1 MPVHSCQNKFDASPN
16 KEEKVIHIEVD
27 YREDPSGIPAIL
39 KLQKNVEISLTT
51 LKFGDYS
58 MNEQLI
64 IERKS
69 AEDFVQS
76 LVSNRLFAQCAN
88 LVKSGFP
95 SFLLLEGNPY
105 KTRHPINRMAIKG
118 ALLSVIASWHIP
130 VIYSADKED
139 TVAQLLIIGRQMLPE
154 SSLVKL
160 SGYKPKR
167 LKNHRLKFLQ
177 GLPNVG
183 PTLAHRLFEHFGS
196 IEAVVKA
203 DTKQLRQVEGIGTKG
218 AARIREFLS
227 PGTK

>member
-1 MPVHSCQNKFDASPN
+1 MNIHAYQDKLEASLN
-16 KEEKVIHIEVD
+16 KEEKVIRIEVD
-27 YREDPSGIPAIL
+27 YREEPSGIPAIL
-39 KLQKNVEISLTT
+39 RTQKNVGISLTT
-51 LKFGDYS
+51 LKLGDYR

-69 AEDFVQS
+69 AEDFIQS
-76 LVSNRLFAQCAN
+76 MVSNRLFAQCAN

-105 KTRHPINRMAIKG
+105 KTRHQINRMAIKG
-118 ALLSVIASWHIP
+118 ALLSVMTSWHIP

-154 SSLVKL
+154 SSLVRL

-183 PTLAHRLFEHFGS
+183 PKLAHRLFAHFGS
-196 IEAVVKA
+196 IEAVVQA
-203 DTKQLRQVEGIGTKG
+203 DIKQLRQVEGIGSKG

-227 PGTK
+227 PGIK